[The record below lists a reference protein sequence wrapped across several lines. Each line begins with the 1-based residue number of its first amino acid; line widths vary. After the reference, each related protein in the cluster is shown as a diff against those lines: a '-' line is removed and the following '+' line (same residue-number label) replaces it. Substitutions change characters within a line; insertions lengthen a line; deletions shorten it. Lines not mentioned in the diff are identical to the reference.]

1 MHKWPPVLLAGC
13 AISSPSNFS
22 KIERRVTG
30 MTIGCDVDKDE
41 DVNVNVDVDVD
52 VDEDVNAG
60 AGAGAGAGTEQ

>member
-1 MHKWPPVLLAGC
+1 MLAGC

-30 MTIGCDVDKDE
+30 MTIGCDVDKDVGE
-41 DVNVNVDVDVD
+41 DVDVD

-60 AGAGAGAGTEQ
+60 AGADADAGTEQ